1 MRKLSYYIAS
11 TVDGFISH
19 ADGSLEG
26 FLMEGDHA
34 KDFFESLQ
42 AYDTVLMGRETYDL
56 GRKFGVTNPY
66 PAMEQYVFSRT
77 LKESPDP
84 AVKLVSENAAGLV
97 RELKSGQGKDIWLC
111 GGANLATQLFA
122 EGLIDEVIVKTNPVV
137 FGSGKPLFTGRVKLT
152 ALELV
157 DKKFFNNGVVVLR
170 YRVKH

>member
-19 ADGSLEG
+19 ADRSLEG

-34 KDFFESLQ
+34 QDFFASLQ
-42 AYDTVLMGRETYDL
+42 SYDTVLMGRETYDL

-66 PAMEQYVFSRT
+66 PTMEQYVFSRT

-84 AVKLVSENAAGLV
+84 AVKVVSENVAGLV
-97 RELKSGQGKDIWLC
+97 RELKNRQGKDIWLC
-111 GGANLATQLFA
+111 GGADVASQLFT
-122 EGLIDEVIVKTNPVV
+122 EGLIDEVIVKVNPVL
-137 FGSGKPLFTGRVKLT
+137 FGSGKTMFSDQVKLT

-157 DKKFFNNGVVVLR
+157 DKKFFNSGVVVLR
-170 YRVKH
+170 YRVKR